1 MKTICPYCG
10 STHVQ
15 ITTQNSFSQAFN
27 FDSTL
32 VTPTLL
38 AALGGSV
45 CKSLK
50 VNPLIGEITGTVV
63 GVVINM
69 VYEANMKKPK
79 LLKGKVYHCLDC
91 EAIF

>member
-15 ITTQNSFSQAFN
+15 TTHQNTYSQSFK

-32 VTPTLL
+32 VTPALL
-38 AALGGSV
+38 ATLGGSV
-45 CKSLK
+45 CKSIRI
-50 VNPLIGEITGTVV
+50 NPLFGEITGTVV

-69 VYEANMKKPK
+69 VYEANMKKAK
-79 LLKGKVYHCLDC
+79 LILEPVHHCLEC
-91 EAIF
+91 GETF